1 MQRFEVSNTKVLIP
15 GINSNA
21 KIIFWTVIGGKNL
34 FILFPL
40 FSDSEGIKNISQY
53 VKSNFS

>member
-34 FILFPL
+34 FLFYSLSLVTQKVSKILV
-40 FSDSEGIKNISQY
+40 NM
-53 VKSNFS
+53 